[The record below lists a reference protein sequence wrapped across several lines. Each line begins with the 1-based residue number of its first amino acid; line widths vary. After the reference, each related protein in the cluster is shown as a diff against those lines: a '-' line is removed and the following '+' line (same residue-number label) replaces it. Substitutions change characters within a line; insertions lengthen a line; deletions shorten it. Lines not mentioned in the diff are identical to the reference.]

1 MNHRVHSCI
10 RGCLTLKFSG
20 SWKTVTC
27 SSPDFAAPLRVV
39 APLSA
44 VMLGST
50 FSFAG
55 EIGMVSRGTG
65 ELDLILV
72 GAVNEVDMAGGR
84 IRKAVKVS

>member
-1 MNHRVHSCI
+1 M
-10 RGCLTLKFSG
+10 
-20 SWKTVTC
+20 TC

-44 VMLGST
+44 VMFGST

-65 ELDLILV
+65 ELDFTLV
-72 GAVNEVDMAGGR
+72 GAASEVDMAGCR
-84 IRKAVKVS
+84 LRKMDEVSQESM